1 MLPYTTNR
9 YKNKTSPDLSIMK
22 RLGGTNAAKV
32 QLLFETAKY
41 ICVKIIFSA
50 NIQKHSQAFYATWR
64 NKGKYSGNFRNT
76 HHCEIQYLCTK
87 IINITSKT
95 I

>member
-50 NIQKHSQAFYATWR
+50 NIRKFFMPLGAIKVNIAVIFV
-64 NKGKYSGNFRNT
+64 
-76 HHCEIQYLCTK
+76 IL
-87 IINITSKT
+87 IIVKFSIFAPKLLT
-95 I
+95 